1 MSLQLCDRLYWPGGL
16 TRAFTLSY
24 DDGVMQDIRL
34 VEMMN
39 RYSVKGT
46 FNINSGL
53 LGRKNI
59 LSGFRPGEPNVEHFK
74 LDAASLPSLY
84 SGHEVAAHG
93 QYHSSVCGM
102 DSLRVT
108 EEVLSCR
115 RTLEQILHLPVT
127 GYAYAFGSYD
137 ETTVEVLKNCGMLY
151 SRTITSTRGFE
162 LPQRLLAWDPTCHH
176 DDPDLFRLAE
186 TFLSDAPHFSC
197 YSPAKLF
204 YVWGH
209 AYEFDQ
215 HDNWDQMETLLS
227 TISGRDDVWYATN
240 GEIASYLQAYQSLV
254 FAANSSFVYN
264 PSCTSVWI
272 GSMFRQLFTEAK
284 PGQVTSLLPP
294 VEM

>member
-16 TRAFTLSY
+16 TRALTLSY
-24 DDGVMQDIRL
+24 DDGVRQDIRL
-34 VEMMN
+34 TEMMN

-59 LSGFRPGEPNVEHFK
+59 LSGFRPEEPEIEHFK
-74 LDAASLPSLY
+74 LDAASLPSVY
-84 SGHEVAAHG
+84 AGHEVAAHG

-115 RTLEQILHLPVT
+115 KSLEQILQRPVT

-137 ETTVEVLKNCGMLY
+137 HTTMEVLKNCGMLY
-151 SRTITSTRGFE
+151 SRTITSTHSFE
-162 LPQRLLAWDPTCHH
+162 LPARLLAWDPTCHH
-176 DDPDLFRLAE
+176 DDPDLFSLTD
-186 TFLSDAPHFSC
+186 TFLSDVPHFSF

-204 YVWGH
+204 YIWGH

-215 HDNWDQMETLLS
+215 HDNWDRMEKFLK
-227 TISGRDDVWYATN
+227 TISGKDTVWYATN
-240 GEIASYLQAYQSLV
+240 GEIAAYLQAYRSLV
-254 FAANSSFVYN
+254 FTADTSFVYN
-264 PSCTSVWI
+264 PSCISVWI
-272 GSMFRQLFTEAK
+272 GGMFRQISVEAK
-284 PGQVTSLLPP
+284 PGRVTSLLPP